1 LTTAGSRPAVPA
13 WSAGDFYPMPGDTG
27 LWLLERVRERGYP
40 VPIIVVTGYADLR
53 ADELRKAPLG

>member
-1 LTTAGSRPAVPA
+1 
-13 WSAGDFYPMPGDTG
+13 MPGDTG

-53 ADELRKAPLG
+53 ADELRKVPLG